1 MSLFPSSVLIAPKA
15 DFVTPSSHIKYLEIK
30 LDTNSLVASMVEK
43 ARLVVFKAVARATS
57 IQNTSASKA
66 PMQSPGQ
73 GLASFSS
80 ALSLGGEG
88 GSSLQRSKA
97 SASAQRL
104 QDIMT
109 QKVDIKATK
118 SKDDTSRPTF
128 PTLGKTRKNRSVT
141 WNNQVEQPRTDS
153 RNWPDN
159 KRQKMSQSLA
169 PSLKRSY
176 KSFGKP
182 HADDSDSSDRVK
194 NSTFA
199 EFGHA
204 HKHANVPTFRNGR
217 LHMPS
222 ANRQGPMDGGGMG
235 RSMGNLS
242 STQGNAN
249 WGGSGNATFDNGG
262 FGRQQQ
268 DFGSSFGMGQRPQGF
283 GFSSSNA
290 GGSSVDRF
298 GLTRRGSGGN
308 MNMGGGGGAGA
319 GGAPGMPRTATALE
333 SMLLSGVTPGSSS
346 DGSSG
351 GNASFGAPS
360 SGGNFGGLRRN

>member
-1 MSLFPSSVLIAPKA
+1 MLTNRCYCCVVVHSPASSLLVPSV
-15 DFVTPSSHIKYLEIK
+15 DFVSPSSHIKYLEIK

-66 PMQSPGQ
+66 PTQNPGQ

-109 QKVDIKATK
+109 RKVDTKATK
-118 SKDDTSRPTF
+118 AKDDTSRPTF

-141 WNNQVEQPRTDS
+141 WNKQVEQPHTDS

-159 KRQKMSQSLA
+159 KRRKMSQTLA
-169 PSLKRSY
+169 PTLKRSY

-182 HADDSDSSDRVK
+182 HADDSGSSDRVK

-249 WGGSGNATFDNGG
+249 WGGGSGNATFGDAG
-262 FGRQQQ
+262 FGQQQ
-268 DFGSSFGMGQRPQGF
+268 QGF
-283 GFSSSNA
+283 

-308 MNMGGGGGAGA
+308 MNIGGSGGGGGGA
-319 GGAPGMPRTATALE
+319 APGMPRTATALE
-333 SMLLSGVTPGSSS
+333 SMLLSGVTPGSS
-346 DGSSG
+346 GGG
-351 GNASFGAPS
+351 GNASFGAAAP
-360 SGGNFGGLRRN
+360 GGNFGGLRRN